1 MLRNG
6 VVQARVLINARG
18 GVDDAIVVAADPPGV
33 FDAAAV
39 KALLKARFSP
49 GSLHGIA
56 VASQLLVEI
65 RYEDPGS
72 SSLPG
77 VSISVNNR

>member
-1 MLRNG
+1 
-6 VVQARVLINARG
+6 
-18 GVDDAIVVAADPPGV
+18 
-33 FDAAAV
+33 
-39 KALLKARFSP
+39 
-49 GSLHGIA
+49 